1 MSLGSVAPAAE
12 YHRGFQTLL
21 IVLAAAMLTG
31 RVATVR
37 SSGGA
42 TPMLSANDRSRWT
55 TIRAL
60 VDNGTYAI
68 DDVIFRATG
77 ERNPAWYTIDL
88 VQHRGPDGRQHYY
101 SSKPTLLS
109 TLFAAPYW
117 AIHHSTGIEITRH
130 PYYVMRFTLLFVNVI
145 PMVMFLMLLARMLEE
160 LCETEWSRQFALAA
174 AAFATP
180 LTPFAITLNNHTP
193 AAVCVLLTAWAV
205 VSIWRSER
213 PHGGWFVLA
222 GTTAS
227 LAVACEL
234 PALSLLALVAAV
246 LFWKSPRQSL
256 LAFLPPVLLVVAA
269 AVGTNYVAHGTW
281 STPYAHRRDGA
292 VIAQVEPL
300 DRQSLRAGP
309 LDSALRDS
317 LAAVGLTLSADSEV
331 KVRPLDRGYLLWDP
345 ETQRKYAARTE
356 GEILQ
361 VRDWDNWYEFDGSYW
376 SSDKIAGVD
385 RGERSRWMY
394 AFHALCGHHGVF
406 SLTPIW
412 LIAAVGVMQW
422 LAKGTGT
429 TRGLA
434 LATGTLT
441 AVCLAF
447 YILLRPMED
456 RNYGG
461 VSCCF
466 RWTIWLIPLWL
477 LCLSPALDA
486 MARRPWLR
494 WLALGLLLLSAFSV
508 SYSSRNPWTH
518 PWLFDY
524 WARLGWLRY

>member
-1 MSLGSVAPAAE
+1 MSLGSVSSATE
-12 YHRGFQTLL
+12 HGRGFYALL
-21 IVLAAAMLTG
+21 IVLATAMLMG

-42 TPMLSANDRSRWT
+42 TPMLSANDRSRWA

-60 VDNGTYAI
+60 VDHGTYAI

-77 ERNPAWYTIDL
+77 ERDPAWYSIDL

-109 TLFAAPYW
+109 TLLAAPYW
-117 AIHHSTGIEITRH
+117 VIHHVAGIEIARK
-130 PYYVMRFTLLFVNVI
+130 PYYVIRLTLMLVNVI
-145 PMVMFLMLLARMLEE
+145 PMTMFLILLARMLED
-160 LCETEWSRQFALAA
+160 LCESEWSRQFALAA
-174 AAFATP
+174 AALATP

-205 VSIWRSER
+205 VSIWRSAC
-213 PHGGWFVLA
+213 PHHGWFVLA

-234 PALSLLALVAAV
+234 PALSLLALVSAV

-269 AVGTNYVAHGTW
+269 AVGTNYAAHGTW

-292 VIAQVEPL
+292 LLAQVDGVDPQL
-300 DRQSLRAGP
+300 LRTGP
-309 LDSALRDS
+309 VDSALRDS
-317 LAAVGLTLSADSEV
+317 LAAAGVALSAESEL
-331 KVRPLDRGYLLWDP
+331 KLRPLDRGHLLWDP
-345 ETQRKYAARTE
+345 ETQRKFAARTA
-356 GEILQ
+356 GETLQ

-385 RGERSRWMY
+385 RGEPSRWAY
-394 AFHALCGHHGVF
+394 AFHALLGHHGVL

-412 LIAAVGVMQW
+412 LIASVGILQW
-422 LAKGTGT
+422 LARGTGT
-429 TRGLA
+429 ARGLA

-441 AVCLAF
+441 VVCLAF
-447 YILLRPMED
+447 YILLRPVGD

-486 MARRPWLR
+486 MARRAWLR
-494 WLALGLLLLSAFSV
+494 WLALGFLLLSAFSA

-524 WARLGWLRY
+524 WSHLGWLRY